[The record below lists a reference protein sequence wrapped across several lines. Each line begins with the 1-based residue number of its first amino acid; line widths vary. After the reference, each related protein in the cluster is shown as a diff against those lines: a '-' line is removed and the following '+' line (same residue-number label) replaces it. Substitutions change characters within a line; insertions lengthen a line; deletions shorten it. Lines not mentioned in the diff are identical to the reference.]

1 MEDRTLKHYGVKG
14 MRWGVHKATPGDKRV
29 YGAAKN
35 VSGVSGSASKGF
47 EGGSKAAGAIGNLA
61 GRKPSKK
68 VQKELK
74 TMSDQEL
81 RNRINRM
88 QMEQQYASLNPN
100 AVQRGASFAKS
111 LLEVGAGVATI
122 AGSAASIYMLLKKAR
137 TSGL

>member
-1 MEDRTLKHYGVKG
+1 MDNNTLQHHGIKG
-14 MRWGVHKATPGDKRV
+14 MKWGVRKID
-29 YGAAKN
+29 AKT
-35 VSGVSGSASKGF
+35 VAGTSGSASKGF
-47 EGGSKAAGAIGNLA
+47 EGGSKAAGAIGNMA

-74 TMSDQEL
+74 EMSDQEL
-81 RNRINRM
+81 RSRINRM

-100 AVQRGASFAKS
+100 TIQRGASFAKS

-137 TSGL
+137 S